1 MPVDAVDAVV
11 TLDNLEAWVAA
22 GWSIF
27 PCHSIRDGAC
37 SCGKSDCGSP
47 GKHPRTFNG
56 VKGASKDI
64 EVVLGW
70 TRKFPA
76 CNWGMATGEPSGV
89 VVFDIDVKKT
99 NGFESFDA
107 LLVEAGITAPES
119 FTVATGGG
127 GRHIFFKAPDRHI
140 RNRVNF
146 RPGIDVRGDG
156 GYVLL
161 PGSNHISG
169 RTYVLEQSTVLA
181 NLPDKL
187 LSLLDSGTST
197 SNASTIADLTVDQ
210 FIEGVEEGERDDKL
224 FKMACKLRRQM
235 GDQRAAITLLV
246 LTAAANSNPPFLE
259 KDALRKID
267 QAFAQDHSDLI
278 DLDNMPFAAINGELP
293 DFLEDADPAFIRDVA
308 KGVRAAEVRDSV
320 ARVRREKRIAKYG
333 DAAAVDGFEFMF
345 GEIAEDV
352 PVWGDGDDLLW
363 TEGGGLMIP
372 SDQGLGKSFTAQQI
386 TLGRLGLGPG
396 NLLGLTLHRLAEDK
410 IIVYLALDRPRQ
422 IARSMARLFKTEAE
436 RAIARQRLRI
446 WTKPVPVDV
455 LGDTHAFADWLQDT
469 FGSNI
474 GDVIVD
480 SVKDLTPA
488 NLSNGEVGQAL
499 DMAWKECRARGM
511 STLLLHHERKT
522 GNDDS
527 RANRLPSLDNIYGSV
542 WLTSG
547 MDSVL
552 HIQGKQ
558 GANIVTY
565 THLKPIIELVDP
577 IDAMHD
583 QDKGRTH
590 VIELTKKQG
599 GPSADKV
606 EQVFAFVAN
615 RSAGGEVV
623 TAADVE
629 AATGHA
635 PASVRRYI
643 NTLLVKERIE
653 EASPYVKA
661 TATPATYRAKP

>member
-1 MPVDAVDAVV
+1 MV
-11 TLDNLEAWVAA
+11 TVAEPADLHDWVER
-22 GWSIF
+22 GWAIF
-27 PCHSIRDGAC
+27 PCHSIRGGVC
-37 SCGKSDCGSP
+37 SCGNGDCDSP

-56 VKGASKDI
+56 VKGASKDLD
-64 EVVLGW
+64 VVLGW
-70 TRKFPA
+70 AKQFLG
-76 CNWGMATGEPSGV
+76 CNWGMATGRPSGV
-89 VVFDIDVKKT
+89 VVFDIDVKKDK
-99 NGFESFDA
+99 GFESFDK
-107 LLVEAGITAPES
+107 LLVEAGISAPET
-119 FTVATGGG
+119 FTVDTGGG
-127 GRHIFFKAPDRHI
+127 GKHIFFKAPDRPV

-146 RPGIDVRGDG
+146 RPGVDVRGDG
-156 GYVLL
+156 GYVIL

-169 RTYVLEQSTVLA
+169 AAYAVDQANDLA
-181 NLPDKL
+181 HLPDKL
-187 LSLLDSGTST
+187 LTLLDSGTSVSSDSSVIT
-197 SNASTIADLTVDQ
+197 DLSLDKFLLGVD
-210 FIEGVEEGERDDKL
+210 EGQRDDVL
-224 FKMACKLRRQM
+224 FRYACRLRRKL
-235 GDQRAAITLLV
+235 GDERASITLLV
-246 LTAAANSNPPFLE
+246 LTAAANSNPPFSE
-259 KDALRKID
+259 KDALKKIE
-267 QAFAQDHSDLI
+267 QAFKQDHSDLI
-278 DLDNMPFAAINGELP
+278 DLDRMPFAAVNGELP
-293 DFLEDADPAFIRDVA
+293 DFLEDADPDFIRDVA
-308 KGVRAAEVRDSV
+308 KGVRTAEVRDSV
-320 ARVRREKRIAKYG
+320 ARVRREKRVAKYG

-352 PVWGDGDDLLW
+352 PLWGDGDHLLW

-396 NLLGLTLHRLAEDK
+396 DLLGLTLHPLAQEK

-422 IARSMARLFKTEAE
+422 IARSMARLFKTEEE
-436 RAIARQRLRI
+436 REVARQRLRI

-455 LGDTHAFADWLQDT
+455 LGGTHAFADWLQET

-522 GNDDS
+522 GNEDS

-558 GANIVTY
+558 GANMVTY
-565 THLKPIIELVDP
+565 THLKPIIELVP
-577 IDAMHD
+577 PVDAMHD

-590 VIELTKKQG
+590 VIELTKKPG
-599 GPSADKV
+599 GASADKI
-606 EQVFAFVAN
+606 EQVFAFIEN
-615 RSAGGEVV
+615 RSHGGEIV
-623 TAADVE
+623 TAAEVE
-629 AATGHA
+629 TVTGHSS
-635 PASVRRYI
+635 ASVRRYI
-643 NTLLVKERIE
+643 NALVDKGRVE

-661 TATPATYRAKP
+661 TATPATYCAKP